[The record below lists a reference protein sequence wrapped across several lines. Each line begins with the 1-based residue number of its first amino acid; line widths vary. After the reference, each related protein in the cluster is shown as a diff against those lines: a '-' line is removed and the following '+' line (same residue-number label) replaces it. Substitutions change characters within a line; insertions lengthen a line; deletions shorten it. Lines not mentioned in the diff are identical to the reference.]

1 MDRVLRSMS
10 FVERNTNTSQYNAI
24 ITLSILSIVVNVFAC
39 LATMY
44 CWNAKMMQHTRPIL
58 TLQKFIGCILLA
70 ISCIIFTGE
79 NSTFNCTTRVFFF
92 NLSFT
97 FVLSPYMIKAIGL
110 YNTLIL
116 SFQKKEFHG
125 ANMIS
130 QTLPMIPFLAI
141 DIILVSC
148 SLYVGNSRGATSY
161 QDGDNTY
168 CGYNHNEVLF
178 GLELGYKSILI
189 VVSWWYAY
197 ALRHVLS
204 KFAAIYFVDSTL
216 RAILGSAVLAVW
228 RLGGDVP
235 TAIVFASAAAC
246 FCSLVTA
253 FVNTIPVVM
262 ILTMGDQ
269 EAIGG
274 IVEDLFDAKK
284 REEEVT

>member
-1 MDRVLRSMS
+1 MSSKTSFLSDGTSEYSAVITISSFSIIISVLAS
-10 FVERNTNTSQYNAI
+10 
-24 ITLSILSIVVNVFAC
+24 
-39 LATMY
+39 LATIY
-44 CWNAKMMQHTRPIL
+44 CWNSKMMQHTRPIL
-58 TLQKFIGCILLA
+58 TIQKFVGCILLS
-70 ISCIIFTGE
+70 ISCIVFTGE
-79 NSTFNCTTRVFFF
+79 NSSVNCATRVYLF
-92 NLSFT
+92 NISFT
-97 FVLSPYMIKAIGL
+97 FVISAYLIKAITL

-116 SFQKKEFHG
+116 SFQTKDFNG
-125 ANMIS
+125 TNVII

-141 DIILVSC
+141 DVILVSC
-148 SLYVGNSRGATSY
+148 SLFVGNSRGATSY